1 MKTRGLTARQ
11 LFEQVLRVP
20 QRGRRTLGPLVLHAE
35 QARLIDAWDAID
47 VDGAPVYDELFC
59 YWQKKTGK
67 STTTGGL
74 VLHELIAGRESDR
87 EILLV
92 SSDLDQSKDITFAS
106 VARFVDRHPW
116 LRQHVTCGRTEVRY
130 RETLVDPR
138 TGGRH
143 VEEHVIRAIPARD
156 AKSLHGSNATLT
168 TFDEYWTQSTYDVVE
183 ALGRS
188 PARQFPR
195 VLYASYAGLRS
206 SQRAGNPLWDLHQ
219 RWKRGDDPRL
229 FVSYIGGPD
238 GWRSVPWL
246 TAAFM
251 EQERRR
257 FEAVPAKFKRLYL
270 NEWASG
276 DEGTFLTAVEIAEAT
291 DAGLAAEPVRQAGM
305 TYSIGGD
312 LGLTHDLTALALSH
326 VDLRGCVVVDA
337 VRSWQGTRATPVDL
351 SAVEAVLVEWASQF
365 NAAIHLDQW
374 QGAFLAQRLQ
384 ARGFRVT
391 THTVE
396 TARLDNYASLLKT
409 LFKNR
414 HVRIPDDPTLI
425 EQLETIEGQELA
437 RRDRV
442 RFTSGPGGHDDLV
455 MAICL
460 SVESFVREVRGVDGT
475 THLAFEA
482 RTVGRRRMEDISV
495 CRSWTLMPSY
505 HGQCPLVN
513 VPSANPGC
521 ASCAAFASTE
531 RAHAEHRAAGGAE
544 MTRLAFIRQHMV
556 RSPYIEHLKFD
567 LAMANYMV

>member
-20 QRGRRTLGPLVLHAE
+20 QRGRRTLGPLTLHAE
-35 QARLIDAWDAID
+35 QARLIDAWDA
-47 VDGAPVYDELFC
+47 VDADGRPIYDELFC

-106 VARFVDRHPW
+106 VVRFVDRHPW
-116 LRQHVTCGRTEVRY
+116 LRQHVTCGRTEVRFK
-130 RETLVDPR
+130 ETLIDPQ

-143 VEEHVIRAIPARD
+143 IEEHLIRAIPARD

-168 TFDEYWTQSTYDVVE
+168 TFDEYWTQSGYDVVE

-188 PARQFPR
+188 PARQHPR

-206 SQRAGNPLWDLHQ
+206 SQHAGNPLWDLHQ

-229 FVSYIGGPD
+229 FVSYIGGSD

-246 TAAFM
+246 TEAFM

-257 FEAVPAKFKRLYL
+257 FEAVPSKFRRLYQ
-270 NEWASG
+270 NEWASS
-276 DEGTFLTAVEIAEAT
+276 DEGTFLTASEIADAT
-291 DAGLAAEPVRQAGM
+291 DAALPVEPIRQLGM

-312 LGLTHDLTALALSH
+312 LGLTHDLTAIALSH
-326 VDLRGCVVVDA
+326 VDLAGRVVVDA

-351 SAVEAVLVEWASQF
+351 IAVEAVLADWARRF
-365 NAAIHLDQW
+365 DAAIHLDQW

-384 ARGFRVT
+384 ASGVRVT
-391 THTVE
+391 THTIE

-414 HVRIPDDPTLI
+414 YVRIPGHPTLI
-425 EQLETIEGQELA
+425 EQLETIEGEELA

-460 SVESFVREVRGVDGT
+460 SVESFVRELRGPDNT
-475 THLAFEA
+475 MQLAFES
-482 RTVGRRRMEDISV
+482 RTIGRQRMEDITS
-495 CRSWTLMPSY
+495 CRAWVMNPRS
-505 HGQCPLVN
+505 HGQCPLIN
-513 VPSANPGC
+513 NGSANTGC
-521 ASCAAFASTE
+521 AKCAAFASTE
-531 RAHAEHRAAGGAE
+531 RAHQEYLAGGGSY
-544 MTRLAFIRQHMV
+544 MSRLAFIDRHMV
-556 RSPYIEHLKFD
+556 RSPYIERMKFG
-567 LAMANYMV
+567 LAMANYMF